1 VYARALFG
9 KEASI
14 VVRGTLDRLADHP
27 EILDGPVR
35 DRARL
40 RRSLRDLRRVN
51 SWLGGNA
58 LSRVALAHLLRIE
71 AAEPRPR
78 SGGGLDP
85 PLRVLDVGTGL
96 ADVPVALLEWSAR
109 NGIALEVEA
118 VDSREETVAA
128 AHDAYGDVRGLRL
141 RVADGR
147 SLPYPD
153 RAFDVAHT
161 SLLAHHLE
169 PPELAACLGELRR
182 VARLGVVVNDL
193 DRTALALA
201 GAWLVTRLF
210 TRSPI
215 TRNDGPL
222 SVRRAYRP
230 SELSR
235 IASQVGLTESARF
248 TGLLGYRYA
257 LVLTPDPASDP
268 RRINTHVR

>member
-1 VYARALFG
+1 LFG

-35 DRARL
+35 DDARL

-51 SWLGGNA
+51 RWLGGNA
-58 LSRVALAHLLRIE
+58 LSQVALAHLLRLE
-71 AAEPRPR
+71 AARSR
-78 SGGGLDP
+78 SSGGPDTAV
-85 PLRVLDVGTGL
+85 RVLDVGTGL
-96 ADVPVALLEWSAR
+96 GDIPVALLEWSER
-109 NGIALEVEA
+109 RGIALEVEA

-153 RAFDVAHT
+153 GAFDVAHT
-161 SLLAHHLE
+161 SLMAHHLE
-169 PPELAACLGELRR
+169 PQELAACLGELRR

-193 DRTALALA
+193 DRTRFALA

-257 LVLTPDPASDP
+257 LVLTPDPAGDP
-268 RRINTHVR
+268 GRINNHVR